1 MGYAVAM
8 KTLSVTEAARSLS
21 ACANRVYSRKESFAI
36 AKLGVPY
43 ALLVPAT
50 PTGCDSHEL
59 AADLAGAELPAE
71 DRRHLAAAVRKG
83 RKALKPLKNPWG

>member
-36 AKLGVPY
+36 AKLGVPH
-43 ALLVPAT
+43 ALLTREASIT
-50 PTGCDSHEL
+50 
-59 AADLAGAELPAE
+59 AGAAKKQIPIS
-71 DRRHLAAAVRKG
+71 H
-83 RKALKPLKNPWG
+83 N